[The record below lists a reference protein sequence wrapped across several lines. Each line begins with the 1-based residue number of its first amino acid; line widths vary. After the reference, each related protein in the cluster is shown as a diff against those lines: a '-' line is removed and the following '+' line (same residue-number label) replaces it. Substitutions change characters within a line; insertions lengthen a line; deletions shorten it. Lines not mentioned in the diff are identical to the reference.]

1 MRQAIVDAP
10 GKNGTSVFLNDDV
23 KTAREIAGD
32 SRIASDQRPFA
43 QKTMRLLTAR
53 RPAAPL
59 WIAAAFV
66 AATWAPETQGFPE
79 AGRAQAD
86 ALASAQRT
94 AAVRNVDFRGT
105 TGDLDLETRRASR
118 SGGKSVQ
125 FAQATTLDTEELQK
139 ALEQEHSRADLLAR
153 ELTIARHLEMLLTLH
168 KARAESA
175 GFRRVSESEYA
186 ELRKSLQQERD
197 RLTKM
202 TESGAAELC
211 KSLQGDRADRLE
223 QDLAAA
229 KRDVEAQKALAAK
242 ASDEATRLSQAAES
256 DTVELRKSL
265 QQEQERAGRLEH
277 ELGAA
282 RRDVETQT
290 ALAAK
295 ASDDA
300 TQLKQAAESD
310 AAELRKSL
318 QQERERAGRLEED
331 LAAARRDVETQTAL
345 AAKASDDATQLK
357 QAAES
362 DAAELRKSLQQE
374 RERAGALEEDLAA
387 ARRDVKAQEVLAAKA
402 TDDAT
407 QLKRA
412 AEGSFAELKR
422 SLQKEHDGAEA
433 LAQDLSMAR
442 TQIYA
447 YDAQARQAS
456 DKATDLKQAA
466 ESAAVEL
473 QKSLQQERER
483 AEHLQQG
490 LEAAKHDVE
499 IQTALAAK
507 ASDEASQLKQV
518 AENGS
523 AELKR
528 SLRKEQDRAEALAQ
542 DLSMARA
549 KIYAYETQARGA
561 SNQAT
566 ESGAAELRK
575 SLQQEQEKRERLE
588 QDLAAA
594 RRDVETQTASAAKAN
609 EEAAQRKRFAE
620 HDSAVLK
627 QSLQKEH
634 DRAEALAQVLS
645 MVAQARK
652 SSDQGIG
659 LKQAAESG
667 AAELRKSLVQERERA
682 ARLQQDLM
690 AARHE
695 VEIQAARAAKASIE
709 AIQLKQVSDSGTAEL
724 RKSLQQEQEKRL
736 RSEQDLAAA
745 RRDLETQT
753 ALTAKAGA
761 EAARVMQV
769 ADRGFAALVK
779 SLHKEHDKAAR
790 LERELTSER
799 NKKDAPAAAATAG
812 QVTRHTKLEAETT
825 QPGTAEDRVTVPEA
839 EGAAEPN
846 PGDAAEVARLVARA
860 NVLLG
865 RGDIDSARI
874 VLERAADRGSV
885 RASFALAE
893 TYDPLVLSKWGTHGA
908 RGDATKARDL
918 YAKAQAGGIE
928 EAKERLDALRR

>member
-277 ELGAA
+277 ELG
-282 RRDVETQT
+282 
-290 ALAAK
+290 
-295 ASDDA
+295 
-300 TQLKQAAESD
+300 
-310 AAELRKSL
+310 
-318 QQERERAGRLEED
+318 
-331 LAAARRDVETQTAL
+331 AARRDVETQTAL